1 MRRRGQ
7 AGRGGRGRPARPG
20 RRARYLFACTCVVGF
35 LLPARTAQPAL
46 PATADLPAQPAPGV
60 VSAAAQSRAAV
71 RKGRLF
77 PPTDLG
83 LLESPDREQWQ
94 KPDLIMDA
102 LRIGE
107 GDNVADMGAGGGWFT
122 ARLAR
127 RVWPTG
133 LVYAQDIQPTMLEA
147 IARMVQREGLNNVR
161 TVLGTPTD
169 PKLPPNLDVVLIVDA
184 YHEMNE
190 GPDVILTL
198 LRNISR
204 ALKPQGR
211 LGIVDF
217 LPGGGGPGPSA
228 EERIDPD
235 AVIRTVESAGLKLQS
250 REPVPPF
257 QFLLV
262 FGRASPAP
270 RRAS

>member
-1 MRRRGQ
+1 VLATGPGVPVPPTLSSHPAAQARGAQ
-7 AGRGGRGRPARPG
+7 QTGPSA
-20 RRARYLFACTCVVGF
+20 
-35 LLPARTAQPAL
+35 AQPRR
-46 PATADLPAQPAPGV
+46 TI
-60 VSAAAQSRAAV
+60 

-83 LLESPDREQWQ
+83 LLEAPDRDEWQ

-102 LRIGE
+102 LKIAE

-147 IARMVQREGLNNVR
+147 ITRMVQREGLNNVR

-169 PKLPPNLDVVLIVDA
+169 PKLPPDLDAVLIVDA
-184 YHEMNE
+184 YHEMDE
-190 GPDVILTL
+190 RPDVILRL
-198 LRNISR
+198 LQNIAR

-217 LPGGGGPGPSA
+217 LPGGGGPGPPA
-228 EERIDPD
+228 EERIDPEV
-235 AVIRTVESAGLKLQS
+235 VIRTLEAAGMKLQS

-262 FGRASPAP
+262 FGKASPEP
-270 RRAS
+270 RQVS

>member
-1 MRRRGQ
+1 ML
-7 AGRGGRGRPARPG
+7 
-20 RRARYLFACTCVVGF
+20 RACALAIVFS
-35 LLPARTAQPAL
+35 LPAPLALPTGHGLPVPAILSSQPAAPALSAQQTRPPSAQPRG
-46 PATADLPAQPAPGV
+46 TM
-60 VSAAAQSRAAV
+60 

-83 LLESPDREQWQ
+83 LLEAPDRDQWQ

-102 LRIGE
+102 LKIGE

-147 IARMVQREGLNNVR
+147 ITRMVQREGLNNVR

-169 PKLPPNLDVVLIVDA
+169 PKLPPNLDAVLIVDA
-184 YHEMNE
+184 YHEMDE
-190 GPDVILTL
+190 RPDVILAL
-198 LRNISR
+198 LGNIARS
-204 ALKPQGR
+204 LKPQGR

-228 EERIDPD
+228 EERIDPEV
-235 AVIRTVESAGLKLQS
+235 VIRTLEAAGMRLQS

-262 FGRASPAP
+262 FGKAPAEP
-270 RRAS
+270 RQVS

>member
-1 MRRRGQ
+1 MT
-7 AGRGGRGRPARPG
+7 RP
-20 RRARYLFACTCVVGF
+20 RARSIICALVTAGF
-35 LLPARTAQPAL
+35 LFVPPVPHVLTAVPASTASSADQART
-46 PATADLPAQPAPGV
+46 PGARSR
-60 VSAAAQSRAAV
+60 SAA

-83 LLESPDREQWQ
+83 LLEAPDRDQWQ

-102 LRIGE
+102 LTIGE

-147 IARMVQREGLNNVR
+147 IGRMVQREGLNNVR

-169 PKLPPNLDVVLIVDA
+169 PKLPPNLDAVLIVDA
-184 YHEMNE
+184 YHEMDE
-190 GPDVILTL
+190 GRDVILAL
-198 LRNISR
+198 LRNIAR
-204 ALKPQGR
+204 ALKPQGL

-217 LPGGGGPGPSA
+217 LPGGGGPGPA
-228 EERIDPD
+228 ADERIDPE
-235 AVIRTVESAGLKLQS
+235 AVIRTLEEAGMTLQS

-262 FGRASPAP
+262 FGKGTPPP